1 MKIVQVN
8 LERDQKRKIKDT
20 LAKAGYIRLH
30 SGESG
35 DFYIYAVHK
44 VYIKQKDDSVD
55 VIYVY
60 KLKNSISSKKWI
72 AHLHYNDARLFTLLF
87 SKTKKING
95 KERLKIKYSSDNL
108 PELEVRGKKKDPQYG
123 RFYYQI
129 DSLEVNS
136 YSFAKIISVNE
147 SVPDIRECNYESVD
161 HYCDWS

>member
-1 MKIVQVN
+1 MEAVYID
-8 LERDQKRKIKDT
+8 LEREQKKKIKDT

-35 DFYIYAVHK
+35 DFYIYATHK
-44 VYIKQKDDSVD
+44 IYVKQKDDSVD
-55 VIYVY
+55 ITYAY
-60 KLKNSISSKKWI
+60 KLKNDVSSEKWI

-87 SKTKKING
+87 SRTKKVDD

-108 PELEVRGKKKDPQYG
+108 SELEVRGKKKDPQYG

-147 SVPDIRECNYESVD
+147 SVPSIEQCDYESVD
-161 HYCDWS
+161 HYYDWS

>member
-1 MKIVQVN
+1 MEAVYID
-8 LERDQKRKIKDT
+8 LEREQKKKIKNT

-30 SGESG
+30 NGESG
-35 DFYIYAVHK
+35 DFYIYAVRK
-44 VYIKQKDDSVD
+44 VYIKQKDDSVN
-55 VIYVY
+55 VTYAY
-60 KLKNSISSKKWI
+60 KFKNSVSSKKWI

-87 SKTKKING
+87 SKTKKVND
-95 KERLKIKYSSDNL
+95 KEKLKISYHSDNFSQ
-108 PELEVRGKKKDPQYG
+108 LEVRGKKKDERYG

-161 HYCDWS
+161 HYYDWS